1 MKVGVIS
8 CGRIILSDLKEGIFR
23 KIYIFLVP
31 LFIGF
36 FYSVLYYH
44 KLIVIGSH
52 LDYGTG
58 ASIGDCIAYIF
69 KGIPRFI
76 AGKNTYFEIPIEY
89 LVINC
94 TLAVFI
100 GKYALKDIREIGK
113 YKLILSGSRFSWW
126 LGKFMWNIVTVI
138 MYYLALF
145 AGMIIAAACNI
156 NKYSHKTITIKP
168 DVVFWQNIIR
178 FDNPEGADQINV
190 SMVLLFVSIII
201 MTSIAISLLQMSL
214 EFHFGSII
222 SVILVVA
229 IYVFSAF
236 KLHILLPG
244 NYLMVNRY
252 YFACSGGIQC
262 NYAILID
269 ALILLVAFFDGL
281 FAIKKYDVI

>member
-1 MKVGVIS
+1 MGSRLIS
-8 CGRIILSDLKEGIFR
+8 CGRIIKSDIKEGIFR
-23 KIYIFLVP
+23 KLYIFLVP
-31 LFIGF
+31 LFIGI
-36 FYSVLYYH
+36 FYSVMYYH
-44 KLIVIGSH
+44 NLSAVSSRG
-52 LDYGTG
+52 DYVTG

-94 TLAVFI
+94 TMAVFI

-126 LGKFMWNIVTVI
+126 IGKFIWNIVTVI

-145 AGMIIAAACNI
+145 AGIFITAVCNI

-178 FDNPEGADQINV
+178 FDNHEGADQINI
-190 SMVLLFVSIII
+190 SMVLLFVLIII